1 MRALTTLYLS
11 LNERPRLFTRGT
23 RGGLA
28 PVRGRPDLAAP
39 SGDVPCYMVAMRDEL
54 SPSTLALP
62 TTPLLAVA
70 PITSKDLFPI
80 PQWRARDGRGLK
92 FDKWWRSVQSLLNA
106 LDITVERLSEQP
118 PTSP

>member
-1 MRALTTLYLS
+1 
-11 LNERPRLFTRGT
+11 
-23 RGGLA
+23 
-28 PVRGRPDLAAP
+28 
-39 SGDVPCYMVAMRDEL
+39 MVAMRDEL

-106 LDITVERLSEQP
+106 LDITVERLGMRSALSR
-118 PTSP
+118 T